1 MVDTNDRGLPPTPP
15 TGDSGDEPR
24 TGGQLPHNPEAED
37 APLTVRKGRNP
48 ANLGDEVPEM
58 GDITYPTLD
67 PQPAEI

>member
-1 MVDTNDRGLPPTPP
+1 MADTNDRGLPPTPP
-15 TGDSGDEPR
+15 GSDSGDEPD
-24 TGGQLPHNPEAED
+24 TGAQLPYNPEDEN
-37 APLTVRKGRNP
+37 APLGVRTGRNP